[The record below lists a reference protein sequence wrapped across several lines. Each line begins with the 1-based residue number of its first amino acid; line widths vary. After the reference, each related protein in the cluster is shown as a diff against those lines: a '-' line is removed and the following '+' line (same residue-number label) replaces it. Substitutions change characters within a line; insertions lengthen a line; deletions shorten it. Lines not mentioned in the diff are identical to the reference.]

1 MFGKN
6 MALLIKKFCGE
17 IFGWQNT
24 FPAILSLKKGEDA
37 YSGRATKENNFFYCG
52 FPYLNSGICLFWAI
66 REQLQISIL
75 MICFPSH
82 VRILFSVTI

>member
-6 MALLIKKFCGE
+6 MALLVKKFCGE

-37 YSGRATKENNFFYCG
+37 YSGRATKENNFFIAAS
-52 FPYLNSGICLFWAI
+52 LI
-66 REQLQISIL
+66 
-75 MICFPSH
+75 
-82 VRILFSVTI
+82 